1 MFKGH
6 NFAALRI
13 PLSLRGHVSWNICV
27 CVCDTPHSTTVQ
39 MQDRK
44 KWKNGKCAEA
54 HKTKKT
60 GQVELFLFAE
70 LFLFLSSQCWTT
82 YPLPV
87 FHTISVCLDCSPSV
101 CLIALQL
108 SRKETCLKCAAYSVP
123 DRIIPV
129 LVWFY
134 SRRVLLFFFFFTTN
148 QEMMI
153 WLASLK
159 WLYLYITH
167 VSSDIAKNNV
177 TGIDSASPLDF
188 MELRRHKMTQYVCA
202 EACTQENIVITQWFN
217 ILHTQGSAWSEAS
230 LINLLVWESGQR
242 KSNATG
248 LNSWILWYT
257 EKAAQNDW
265 VGRYHY
271 SWLFIHFYQNI
282 PLTVFLIMTISPFYV
297 TNRHLVNCQLK
308 NIDGW
313 SLKKVTNVTVVLWI
327 LDRGFR

>member
-1 MFKGH
+1 MFGLDFSFTVNHMLPMFKGH

-70 LFLFLSSQCWTT
+70 LFLFLSSQRWTT

-87 FHTISVCLDCSPSV
+87 FHTIPVCLDCSPSV

-134 SRRVLLFFFFFTTN
+134 SRRVLLFFLFFYN
-148 QEMMI
+148 K
-153 WLASLK
+153 SGN
-159 WLYLYITH
+159 
-167 VSSDIAKNNV
+167 D
-177 TGIDSASPLDF
+177 D
-188 MELRRHKMTQYVCA
+188 MTC
-202 EACTQENIVITQWFN
+202 
-217 ILHTQGSAWSEAS
+217 
-230 LINLLVWESGQR
+230 
-242 KSNATG
+242 
-248 LNSWILWYT
+248 
-257 EKAAQNDW
+257 
-265 VGRYHY
+265 
-271 SWLFIHFYQNI
+271 LFK
-282 PLTVFLIMTISPFYV
+282 VAISVYYPCV
-297 TNRHLVNCQLK
+297 K
-308 NIDGW
+308 
-313 SLKKVTNVTVVLWI
+313 
-327 LDRGFR
+327 